1 MPLEVI
7 RAGIGDLD
15 ALAPLFDGYRVFYEQ
30 RSDLARARAFMEERL
45 RNDDSVIFL
54 ARESETRGP
63 LGFTQLYASFSSVS
77 TARIWIL
84 NDLFVAPTART
95 RGVGRAL
102 MDRATAHAR
111 ESGAIRLELSTAKT
125 NRTAQRLYEA
135 VGYKRDD
142 VFYRYLF
149 AV

>member
-1 MPLEVI
+1 MPLEVT
-7 RAGIGDLD
+7 RASITDLD
-15 ALAPLFDGYRVFYEQ
+15 ALAPLFDGYRVFYQ
-30 RSDLARARAFMEERL
+30 QPSDPPRARAFMEERL

-54 ARESETRGP
+54 ARDTDTRDA

-84 NDLFVAPTART
+84 NDLFVSPTART

-125 NRTAQRLYEA
+125 NHTAQRLYEA
-135 VGYKRDD
+135 IGYKRDE

-149 AV
+149 SV